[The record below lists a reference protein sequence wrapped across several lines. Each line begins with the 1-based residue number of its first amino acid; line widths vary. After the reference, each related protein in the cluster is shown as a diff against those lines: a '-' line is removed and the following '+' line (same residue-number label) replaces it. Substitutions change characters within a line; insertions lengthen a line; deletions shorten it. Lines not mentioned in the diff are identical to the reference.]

1 MEWEASCLKTYED
14 DDDIVEI
21 LDVTKDA
28 VSCVALPTNRSAFVG
43 AYLMRFAA
51 RWSSSVSSAF
61 RLRLSHDDEAA
72 PMGGGRVGSR
82 STIADAV
89 VLWTGC

>member
-1 MEWEASCLKTYED
+1 
-14 DDDIVEI
+14 
-21 LDVTKDA
+21 
-28 VSCVALPTNRSAFVG
+28 VG